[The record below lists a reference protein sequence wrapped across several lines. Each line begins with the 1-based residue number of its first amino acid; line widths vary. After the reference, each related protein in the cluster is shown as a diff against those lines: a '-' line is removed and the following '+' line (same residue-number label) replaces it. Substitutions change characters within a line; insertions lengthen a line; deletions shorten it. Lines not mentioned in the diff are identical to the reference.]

1 VSGVGTVNG
10 KRPTSSTYVRPLDR
24 LGSSI
29 TVLCVSPVESTLAAL
44 ADGLE
49 RVATDVTSFEARTPA
64 EAFHVLDAEDVGC
77 VVSTLSLADADG
89 LRFLRQ
95 VRTKYGDLPFVLVT
109 EDGSESVAADAIN
122 AGVDGYVPYNGETG
136 DETFETLVDRVET
149 VVRDYRSHQRFEEA
163 TELLFRLSEYTT
175 DALWMFTGDWSETVV
190 VNEAYNEVWGRSQAD
205 VISDPA
211 DFLEGV
217 HPEDRPSVMEQMER
231 LSSGEATDL
240 EFRIQSEN
248 GVVWVSVHA
257 EPVVVD
263 GDVEYV
269 AGFTRDITERRESA
283 EQLETLVQNLPVIV
297 FTLDPDGVFTTSA
310 GAGLETLGL
319 EPGELEGL
327 SVYEAYAE
335 YDELTDAVDRALAG
349 EEVRVTLEVE
359 GYFFETWYSPV
370 FDGAGNVVEV
380 VAVSREVTRLKERE
394 GLIERVNEATRELQ
408 HARSEQEVGRV
419 VVDIVE
425 SVIDCPVTG
434 YWSYDEST
442 ENLEPTAASDQALD
456 VAGAD
461 DVSDLPTMTDGHSE
475 MEVFRT
481 GEPRWVEDYH
491 DLANPSHGDASSDV
505 DLGRLLLVPLGDHGM
520 MNIGHTEP
528 GEFDDFDRYLVEIL
542 GKTATDALDRVERE
556 RTLERRTAELETLL
570 NNAPLAFYA
579 MDPDGTIVESRGRG
593 LEAIGIEPDE
603 VVGLDIY
610 EMYADAAGVSD
621 ALDRAFDVEVV
632 SETVSFAGRWF
643 ENSFVPVLDENGD
656 LSQVIGVAFD
666 VTAQK
671 TAEEQFAALSES
683 AIALSDS
690 EARPSAVE
698 EALAIVERVLG
709 NHVAVYW
716 EHDPTEDRLVSSGVS
731 DPAGVFQRG
740 DGQLVHH
747 EGDPVWRVFEAGEA
761 VVENDLTPADTA
773 NDSPLESMVFA
784 PVGEHGLL
792 TVGARDTGVFGE
804 RDRHLVGTLAGL
816 LRSTLDRLANE
827 RELEESRT
835 ELERS
840 NESLQQFAYVASHD
854 LQEPLRMVSSYVS
867 LLEAEY
873 GDAFDEEG
881 EEYLHYAVDGAR
893 RMQEM
898 IDALLQY
905 SRVQTQGEE
914 FARVDLEAVFDDTER
929 SLEMFVDEADATVT
943 RGELPPVHADRS
955 QVEQLL
961 QNLVKNA
968 VEYGGA
974 NPTVEVDASRDGDRV
989 ALTVSDDG
997 PGIEASQHDRI
1008 FEIFKSNQGGTG
1020 IGLAMCKRIAHRHDG
1035 DIWVESEPGDGATF
1049 HVTLPAATGEP
1060 GTGDHGVSELD
1071 GDDHGVSSE
1080 TTASGIQRSTDGG
1093 HE

>member
-1 VSGVGTVNG
+1 M
-10 KRPTSSTYVRPLDR
+10 
-24 LGSSI
+24 
-29 TVLCVSPVESTLAAL
+29 LCVAPDERTLAAL

-49 RVATDVTSFEARTPA
+49 RADPHVTSFEARTPV

-77 VVSTLSLADADG
+77 VVSTFSLADADG
-89 LRFLRQ
+89 LRFLGQ
-95 VRTKYGDLPFVLVT
+95 VRTKYDDLPFVMVV

-122 AGVDGYVPYNGETG
+122 AGVDGYVPCDG
-136 DETFETLVDRVET
+136 DPDEETFRTLADRIET

-163 TELLFRLSEYTT
+163 TELLFRLTEYTT

-190 VNEAYNEVWGRSQAD
+190 INSAYEDVWDRAKAG
-205 VISDPA
+205 VIEDPG

-217 HPEDRPSVMEQMER
+217 HPEDRAGVMEKMEG
-231 LSSGEATDL
+231 LSSGEPADL
-240 EFRIQSEN
+240 AFRILSDD
-248 GVVWVSVHA
+248 GVAWVSVHA
-257 EPVVVD
+257 EPVVTD
-263 GDVEYV
+263 GEVEYV

-283 EQLETLVQNLPVIV
+283 EQLQTLVENLPVIV
-297 FTLDPDGVFTTSA
+297 FTLDRDGVFTTSA

-319 EPGELEGL
+319 EPGELEGT

-359 GYFFETWYSPV
+359 GFYFETWYSPV
-370 FDGAGNVVEV
+370 FDGTGNVVEV

-394 GLIERVNEATRELQ
+394 DLIERVNEATRELQ
-408 HARSEQEVGRV
+408 HARSEREVGRV

-425 SVIDCPVTG
+425 SVIDCPLTA
-434 YWSYDEST
+434 YWRYDEAS
-442 ENLEPTAASDQALD
+442 NSLQPTAASDRALAA
-456 VAGAD
+456 AGTD
-461 DVSDLPTMTDGHSE
+461 EVSGLTTIEGTHDE
-475 MEVFRT
+475 MAVFET
-481 GEPRWVEDYH
+481 GEPRWVEDYD
-491 DLANPSHGDASSDV
+491 DLTNPSSDA
-505 DLGRLLLVPLGDHGM
+505 DLGRLLLVPLGEHGM
-520 MNIGHTEP
+520 VNIGHPDP

-556 RTLERRTAELETLL
+556 RTLERRTAKLEMLL

-593 LEAIGIEPDE
+593 LEAMGIEPGE
-603 VVGLDIY
+603 VVGLNIY
-610 EMYADAAGVSD
+610 EMYADAANVHD
-621 ALDRAFDVEVV
+621 ALDRAFAGEVV
-632 SETVSFAGRWF
+632 SETVSFAGRWL
-643 ENSFVPVLDENGD
+643 ENSFVPVFDEDGD

-690 EARPSAVE
+690 EAEQSAIE
-698 EALAIVERVLG
+698 ESLAIVDRVLG
-709 NHVAVYW
+709 HPVSVYW
-716 EHDPTEDRLVSSGVS
+716 DCDAETDRLVATAVS
-731 DPAGVFQRG
+731 DAAEVFQ
-740 DGQLVHH
+740 GQEDDPLVHRK
-747 EGDPVWRVFEAGEA
+747 GDPVWQVFESGET
-761 VVENDLTPADTA
+761 VVDNDFSPADTA
-773 NDSPLESMVFA
+773 NESPLESMVFA
-784 PVGEHGLL
+784 PVQGHGML
-792 TVGARDTGVFGE
+792 TVGARELDAFGE

-816 LRSTLDRLANE
+816 LRSTLDRLENE

-881 EEYLHYAVDGAR
+881 EEYMHYAVDGAQ

-905 SRVQTQGEE
+905 SRVQTRGEE
-914 FARVDLEAVFDDTER
+914 FDDVDLGAVFEETVR
-929 SLEMFVDEADATVT
+929 SLGMLIEETEATVT
-943 RGELPPVHADRS
+943 GGDLPPIHADRS
-955 QVEQLL
+955 QVAQLL

-968 VEYGGA
+968 VDYGGPGA
-974 NPTVEVDASRDGDRV
+974 SVEVDATREDDRV
-989 ALTVSDDG
+989 HLTVDDDG
-997 PGIEASQHDRI
+997 PGIEESQQERI
-1008 FEIFKSNQGGTG
+1008 FEIFKSNEGGTG

-1035 DIWVESEPGDGATF
+1035 DIWVESEPGEGATF
-1049 HVTLPAATGEP
+1049 HVTLPAT
-1060 GTGDHGVSELD
+1060 D
-1071 GDDHGVSSE
+1071 GMDAE
-1080 TTASGIQRSTDGG
+1080 TPTTATQARTETDGG